1 MILDKKPAS
10 SIEAKFSVILRSNM
24 FIKMLSPKK
33 CLTFLKLYILCYCIF
48 YAVSQMQIE
57 GLILFN
63 HLYLLKINLKS
74 RITSNKVKAAC
85 RLA

>member
-1 MILDKKPAS
+1 MLDLF
-10 SIEAKFSVILRSNM
+10 ETLYF
-24 FIKMLSPKK
+24 ML
-33 CLTFLKLYILCYCIF
+33 LHF

-63 HLYLLKINLKS
+63 HLYLLEINLKP